1 MKITDVVFTNHA
13 IARMQQRGIS
23 GDWAWQTVKHE
34 DSKRP
39 GKEKHTTEFTKKFG
53 DHTVTAIGRK
63 NELGE
68 WVVLSAWMDPPLQGT
83 ADYRKK
89 EQYNK
94 KMQKTRELDRKI
106 EKASFWG
113 KMFLTLRKQIGI

>member
-1 MKITDVVFTNHA
+1 
-13 IARMQQRGIS
+13 
-23 GDWAWQTVKHE
+23 
-34 DSKRP
+34 
-39 GKEKHTTEFTKKFG
+39 
-53 DHTVTAIGRK
+53 
-63 NELGE
+63 LGE